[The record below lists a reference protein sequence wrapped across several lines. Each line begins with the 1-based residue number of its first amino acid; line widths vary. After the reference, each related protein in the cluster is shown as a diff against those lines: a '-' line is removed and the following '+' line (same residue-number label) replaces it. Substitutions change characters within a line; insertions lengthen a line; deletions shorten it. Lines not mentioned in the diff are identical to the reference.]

1 MVFTTSALRG
11 RYEELLREGDVRLPA
26 GVRFVFVPEPTVEE
40 AVGWVD
46 VMQCYSARV
55 FDCLREVYGDAPPDL
70 IEFPEF
76 LAEGFVTVQAAQ
88 ARDPFLKRTR
98 IAVRVHTS
106 AEITDVLDGHLRS
119 DPNWQAVF
127 AMERFALANADR
139 LVWQGGDVL
148 RTYERFY
155 GKHRLAP
162 AIRIRHPF
170 VAPLLD
176 GVGEPPLGA
185 RRAEPSGAVERGTS
199 NSPPATDRGAATGV
213 LRVLYAGR
221 FERRKG
227 VQNLVWGA
235 CGSDRDDFRLT
246 LVGGDTLT
254 GPLGVS
260 VREQLLLAVGDDE
273 RFVVGGALSRGALA
287 GLIGEHDV
295 VVVPSLWECWPY
307 AALEALHL
315 NRPVLGTPVGGLVE
329 LVRPGVSGW
338 LAKGTD
344 SVALGEA
351 FEELLECG
359 AQARE
364 LVAEGVPRDHARA
377 LSDEREILDGYE
389 ALMGVELE
397 RSVQRRGSRREL
409 PLVSAIVPY
418 FRASRF
424 VGEAVA
430 SLVSQSYPRLEI
442 VLVNDGSFEDEDW
455 VVAEIAGRLPVVVV
469 SQINAGLG
477 AARNF
482 GISQSRGRYF
492 FPLDADNVAEP
503 EFVARCVEVLES
515 QPEVAYVTSW
525 SRYMDTDGTLR
536 EGPEVGYQ
544 PLGNHAALN
553 AEQNVAGDAAALL
566 RRSLFDGGFRYSEEL
581 TSFEDWHLY
590 RRLQRAGHFGVVIP
604 ERLLR
609 YRVRADSM
617 QAQIAQPN
625 RDRLL
630 SEIDALIRENETQW
644 TSPNV
649 TSPGSG

>member
-26 GVRFVFVPEPTVEE
+26 GVRFVFVPEPSAED
-40 AVGWVD
+40 AGWVD
-46 VMQCYSARV
+46 LMQCYSARV
-55 FDCLREVYGDAPPDL
+55 FECLREVYGDAPPDL
-70 IEFPEF
+70 IEFPDY
-76 LAEGFVTVQAAQ
+76 LGEGFVTVQAAQ
-88 ARDPFLKRTR
+88 ARDPFLARTR
-98 IAVRVHTS
+98 IVVRIHTTD
-106 AEITDVLDGHLRS
+106 EICQILNGSVRRGSSWKAR
-119 DPNWQAVF
+119 F
-127 AMERFALANADR
+127 AMERFALAHADR
-139 LVWQGGDVL
+139 LIWQGGDVL
-148 RTYERFY
+148 GTYERFY
-155 GKHRLAP
+155 GSHRLAR
-162 AIRIRHPF
+162 AMRIRYPY
-170 VAPLLD
+170 A
-176 GVGEPPLGA
+176 G
-185 RRAEPSGAVERGTS
+185 S
-199 NSPPATDRGAATGV
+199 SPCAADPGNAGV

-644 TSPNV
+644 TSSNA
-649 TSPGSG
+649 